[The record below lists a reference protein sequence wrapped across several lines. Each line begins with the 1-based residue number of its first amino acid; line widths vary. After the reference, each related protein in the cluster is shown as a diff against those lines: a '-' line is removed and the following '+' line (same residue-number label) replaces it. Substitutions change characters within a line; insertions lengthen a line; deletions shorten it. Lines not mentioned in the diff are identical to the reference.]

1 MDIQT
6 LKSYSHE
13 HWGFIAIPKSF
24 ITSSGESY
32 LKQVKMYTY
41 IYINSFKQGLFP
53 IWEGTVADIVIS
65 LGYSSIKNCDELVKN
80 IGLSIRELIEDG
92 YIDIIGD
99 LDYSL
104 SGEFIKPREALRIVI
119 KKSFSDV
126 AANKD
131 YLTLTGLELFT
142 ILNYAKLMPAT
153 PVAPAPAAAYTK
165 SGAKIKILK
174 LLIVYLVIKERVLRR
189 PERYASISRDDI
201 CRLADVSRNTAKA
214 AIDVLRDIRL
224 IEYRKI
230 GGVKKGDD
238 SFFNQSTVYVIAG
251 EDESETLNR
260 LSHAVD
266 SCYNNSRHNNDKNLP
281 EAGITPYYIK
291 DDDGIILDPMIGCE

>member
-6 LKSYSHE
+6 LKSYGHE

-24 ITSSGESY
+24 ITSSGGSY

-41 IYINSFKQGLFP
+41 VYINSFKQGLFP
-53 IWEGTVADIVIS
+53 IWEGTVADIVTS
-65 LGYSSIKNCDELVKN
+65 LGYSSIKNCDELVRN
-80 IGLSIRELIEDG
+80 IGLSVRELVEDG
-92 YIDIIGD
+92 YVDIID
-99 LDYSL
+99 DQDYSL

-142 ILNYAKLMPAT
+142 ILNYAKLMPST
-153 PVAPAPAAAYTK
+153 PVAPAPAAVYAK

-174 LLIVYLVIKERVLRR
+174 LLIIYLVIKERVLRR

-201 CRLADVSRNTAKA
+201 CSLADVSRNTARV
-214 AIDVLRDIRL
+214 AIDVLRDIGL

-238 SFFNQSTVYVIAG
+238 SFFNQSTVYVVAG
-251 EDESETLNR
+251 EDKGETLSRLNR
-260 LSHAVD
+260 AVD
-266 SCYNNSRHNNDKNLP
+266 SCYNLSRHNNDKNLL
-281 EAGITPYYIK
+281 EDGITPYCVK
-291 DDDGIILDPMIGCE
+291 GDNGIILDPMIGCE